1 MKTVISILRSP
12 AFRAFFMLAAVAAG
26 VWAVVSNWDEV
37 SAALQ
42 QLDWWIVAA
51 SLVVSIIFVIL
62 TMLAW
67 RTLLNDAG
75 EPVGAA
81 PARRIFYVSQVAKYL
96 PGGVWNFV
104 AAAEMGADYNISR
117 RRSVTVLLMSMAVS
131 VVTGLA
137 LATVAIVFGPSD
149 VAGRYWWVLLVLPV
163 FLVILYP
170 PVLNK
175 LVNSGLTL
183 LKREKLEQ
191 PFTGKAI
198 GIAALYAALSW
209 VVAGFQVWAILT
221 GLGNPA
227 RLDTYFL
234 TLGGYALAWVVGF
247 LVFFIPAGVGVREVV
262 LGVTLTGLVSS
273 GDIVVVVLLSR
284 ILFTIADLVL
294 GLGASVRMRSD
305 ARRVANDPS

>member
-1 MKTVISILRSP
+1 MKSVLSALRSP
-12 AFRAFFMLAAVAAG
+12 AFRAFFMVAALAAA

-37 SAALQ
+37 SAALAR
-42 QLDWWIVAA
+42 LDWWIVVLA
-51 SLVVSIIFVIL
+51 LVVSIIFVTL

-75 EPVGAA
+75 APVGNA

-104 AAAEMGADYNISR
+104 AAAEMGADYDISR
-117 RRSVTVLLMSMAVS
+117 RRSVTVLLMSMLVS

-137 LATVAIVFGPSD
+137 LATVAIVFGPSG
-149 VAGRYWWVLLVLPV
+149 VAGDYWWVLIVLPI
-163 FLVILYP
+163 FAIILYP
-170 PVLNK
+170 PILNK
-175 LVNSGLTL
+175 LVNKGLQF
-183 LKREKLEQ
+183 LKRDQLER

-198 GIAALYAALSW
+198 AIAAGFSTLSW
-209 VVAGFQVWAILT
+209 VVSGLQVWMILT

-262 LGVTLTGLVSS
+262 LGATLTGLVSG

-284 ILFTIADLVL
+284 ILFTVADVVL
-294 GLGASVRMRSD
+294 GLGASVMMRRD
-305 ARRVANDPS
+305 ARSES